1 VREPANEGPRVVVGV
16 DDSPVARWALAWAIG
31 EARLRGMPLLV
42 AHVAAFPQY
51 ASRAAGVPLPRD
63 YADVKAEGAAVISA
77 LLEEVSGGAPAG
89 IRMIAMS
96 LVGEPGETLVRL
108 ARDGDVLVV
117 GRSDRGP
124 FSRLLNPSAHRYCL
138 RHART
143 TVVCVR
149 APAPATEASTQA
161 LDADTAARSAGRRL
175 WGLRRR
181 RQTSRDGSRLGVR
194 SRRTS
199 SGRP

>member
-1 VREPANEGPRVVVGV
+1 VGEPANEGPRVVVGV

-31 EARLRGMPLLV
+31 EARVRGMPLLV

-51 ASRAAGVPLPRD
+51 ACRAAGVPLPRD
-63 YADVKAEGAAVISA
+63 YADVKAEGAAVIGA
-77 LLEEVSGGAPAG
+77 VLEEVAGGAPAG
-89 IRMIAMS
+89 LRMVAMS

-117 GRSDRGP
+117 GRSERGLV
-124 FSRLLNPSAHRYCL
+124 SRLLTPSTHRYCL

-149 APAPATEASTQA
+149 PPATEAITRSLTV
-161 LDADTAARSAGRRL
+161 DTASAARSGTRWLR
-175 WGLRRR
+175 GLRRR
-181 RQTSRDGSRLGVR
+181 RRGAGTAM
-194 SRRTS
+194 
-199 SGRP
+199 

>member
-1 VREPANEGPRVVVGV
+1 MREPANEGPRVVVGV

-31 EARLRGMPLLV
+31 EARLHGMPLLV

-77 LLEEVSGGAPAG
+77 LLDEVAGGAPPG
-89 IRMIAMS
+89 VRMIAMS

-108 ARDGDVLVV
+108 ARDGDILVI
-117 GRSDRGP
+117 GRGDRRLL
-124 FSRLLNPSAHRYCL
+124 SRLLNPSAHRYCL

-149 APAPATEASTQA
+149 PPATEPSTRS
-161 LDADTAARSAGRRL
+161 LTAGEAESRTGGRWL

-181 RQTSRDGSRLGVR
+181 RTAGQDRSRLGSPR
-194 SRRTS
+194 S
-199 SGRP
+199 

>member
-1 VREPANEGPRVVVGV
+1 MGEPANEGPRVVVGI
-16 DDSPVARWALAWAIG
+16 DDSSVARWALAWAIG

-42 AHVAAFPQY
+42 AHVSAFPQY

-63 YADVKAEGAAVISA
+63 YADVKAEGAAVIGA
-77 LLEEVSGGAPAG
+77 LLEEVAGGAPAG
-89 IRMIAMS
+89 VRMVAMS

-117 GRSDRGP
+117 GRGERGLL
-124 FSRLLNPSAHRYCL
+124 SRLLNPSAHRYCL

-149 APAPATEASTQA
+149 PPATEAITRSLA
-161 LDADTAARSAGRRL
+161 ADSAARSGTRWLR
-175 WGLRRR
+175 GLRRR
-181 RQTSRDGSRLGVR
+181 RRGAGTAR
-194 SRRTS
+194 
-199 SGRP
+199 

>member
-1 VREPANEGPRVVVGV
+1 
-16 DDSPVARWALAWAIG
+16 
-31 EARLRGMPLLV
+31 
-42 AHVAAFPQY
+42 
-51 ASRAAGVPLPRD
+51 VPLPRD

-77 LLEEVSGGAPAG
+77 LLEEVAGGAPAG

-149 APAPATEASTQA
+149 TPATEASTQG
-161 LDADTAARSAGRRL
+161 LDADTAARSATGGRRL

-181 RQTSRDGSRLGVR
+181 RQASRDGSRLGVR
-194 SRRTS
+194 GRRTK

>member
-1 VREPANEGPRVVVGV
+1 MREPANEGPRVVVGV
-16 DDSPVARWALAWAIG
+16 DDSPVARWALAWSIG

-77 LLEEVSGGAPAG
+77 LLEEVSGGAPQG
-89 IRMIAMS
+89 VRMIAMS

-117 GRSDRGP
+117 GRGDRGLL
-124 FSRLLNPSAHRYCL
+124 SRLLNPSAHRYCL

-149 APAPATEASTQA
+149 PPATESSPQS
-161 LDADTAARSAGRRL
+161 LTAGTESRSSGGRWL

-181 RQTSRDGSRLGVR
+181 RPAGQDGSRLG
-194 SRRTS
+194 SA
-199 SGRP
+199 GF

>member
-1 VREPANEGPRVVVGV
+1 MREPANEGPRVVVGV
-16 DDSPVARWALAWAIG
+16 DDSPAARWALAWAIG

-63 YADVKAEGAAVISA
+63 YADVKAEGAAVISE
-77 LLEEVSGGAPAG
+77 LLDDVSGGSPEG
-89 IRMIAMS
+89 VKLLAMS

-117 GRSDRGP
+117 GRGDRGP
-124 FSRLLNPSAHRYCL
+124 VSRLLNPSVHRYCA

-149 APAPATEASTQA
+149 PPATENIAESLAENSETRG
-161 LDADTAARSAGRRL
+161 AARWLWGRRRHRPAGR
-175 WGLRRR
+175 
-181 RQTSRDGSRLGVR
+181 DGNR
-194 SRRTS
+194 
-199 SGRP
+199 

>member
-1 VREPANEGPRVVVGV
+1 MREPANEGPRVVVGV

-31 EARLRGMPLLV
+31 EARLRDMPLLV

-77 LLEEVSGGAPAG
+77 LLEEVAGGAPSG
-89 IRMIAMS
+89 VRMIAMS

-108 ARDGDVLVV
+108 ARDGDILVV
-117 GRSDRGP
+117 GRGDRGL
-124 FSRLLNPSAHRYCL
+124 FSRLLTPSAHRYCQ

-149 APAPATEASTQA
+149 PPATESTVQS
-161 LDADTAARSAGRRL
+161 LTADTATRSAGRWL

-181 RQTSRDGSRLGVR
+181 RPANQDRSRLGTG
-194 SRRTS
+194 SRR
-199 SGRP
+199 P